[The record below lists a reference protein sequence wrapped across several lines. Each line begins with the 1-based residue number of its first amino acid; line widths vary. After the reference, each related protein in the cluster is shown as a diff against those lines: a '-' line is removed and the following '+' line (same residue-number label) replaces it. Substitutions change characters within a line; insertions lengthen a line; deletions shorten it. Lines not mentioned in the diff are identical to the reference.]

1 MPVCHFVKKT
11 QLSSQK
17 ANKYHKVTLKYPRK
31 IAKSLPEYPLLQSYS
46 GFIVSINIQNTSDIF
61 LTEHL
66 ILPVVRPLSI
76 EQLVFSAW
84 VVLKTHLRIAFV
96 QSSSQ

>member
-11 QLSSQK
+11 PLSSQK

-46 GFIVSINIQNTSDIF
+46 GFVVSINIQNTSDIF